1 MSKVSVYTNEFES
14 SASAANELVHKIRMG
29 SNSVERFEKTSDS
42 LSSTTASFRLPV
54 SENLLLSRRIVLEV
68 PIRYTVK
75 TTADTMNL
83 ANLQVVPRADCMN
96 RLITNC
102 NVRINGSSFVSAP
115 SLFCESVQFYSKDSK
130 ALHDGSA
137 LAVSPNTPDLKFGHA
152 IVKPHQLGEFDSRT
166 AGVTVGDLA
175 GYHFQKEGYSQMWP
189 SRGSIQPYEE
199 ISKAGI
205 VGPTGSGADTNTT
218 VTGGPDPVTGIAG
231 PSFIQ
236 LTYLVRYVL
245 KNPILSH
252 SPFECLTNVQEMQI
266 DLTFD
271 SANIL
276 HKLFFRHAIRANDT
290 TGPTDIP
297 DAVVG
302 THLSA
307 ETAEVVQEGTKVKL
321 IGYTVSPSNPD
332 QIPESFV
339 APASEFLVYDYSIGT
354 VATGVKESGKIHTA
368 INVNQVPSAIML
380 QVVPEEAF
388 KSVKTSDYFA
398 LMSNIQ
404 VVINNRTY
412 SFQNYNQQDWYNVC
426 SNNGYKGR
434 FEHFDSSTKP
444 ALRSQGGRTQSVGVG
459 APIMLVPSRDLGGS
473 LAEGTIMPFKME
485 VRFDVT
491 NTSSIPL
498 VSGNVPKFISRVILV
513 MDQKVR
519 ITRGMPCTIEN
530 GISSQ
535 DYAQALAAGNLYGTS
550 EDMEADYDDILGGGR
565 AISSYFRDMGKVGLR
580 SLDVASKV
588 LSAANTAFPE
598 ANLGRASDLVNR
610 TNQLATQSGL
620 RDMVGAGMLGGSRYE
635 QLRGMG
641 VLK

>member
-14 SASAANELVHKIRMG
+14 SASAANELVHKIRVG

-75 TTADTMNL
+75 ASANTTNL

-102 NVRINGSSFVSAP
+102 NVRINGSSFVSSP
-115 SLFCESVQFYSKDSK
+115 TLFCESVQFYSKDSK
-130 ALHDGSA
+130 SLHSGSC

-152 IVKPHQLGEFDSRT
+152 IVKPSVAGEFDAGT
-166 AGVTVGDLA
+166 PAGVTAGDLA
-175 GYHFQKEGYSQMWP
+175 AYHFKKESYSQMWP
-189 SRGSIQPYEE
+189 SRATIQPYEE
-199 ISKAGI
+199 VTNANIDGT
-205 VGPTGSGADTNTT
+205 TGSFTVNTT
-218 VTGGPDPVTGIAG
+218 TDGVAG
-231 PSFIQ
+231 PSYIQ

-271 SANIL
+271 AANIL
-276 HKLFFRHAIRANDT
+276 KKLFFRHALRLSDS
-290 TGPTDIP
+290 TGPTDYP
-297 DAVVG
+297 DAIIAAG
-302 THLSA
+302 QLGA
-307 ETAEVVQEGTKVKL
+307 ETAEIVQETSKVKL

-339 APASEFLVYDYSIGT
+339 APATEFLVYDYSLGNINAG
-354 VATGVKESGKIHTA
+354 ASADERIHTA

-380 QVVPEEAF
+380 QVVPEDVS

-404 VVINNRTY
+404 LVINNRTY
-412 SFQNYNQQDWYNVC
+412 SFQNYKQQDWYNIC

-434 FEHFDSSTKP
+434 FEHFDSSPKLL
-444 ALRSQGGRTQSVGVG
+444 LRSQQGRTPSVGVG

-485 VRFDVT
+485 VRFNAK
-491 NTSSIPL
+491 NTSSIAM
-498 VSGNVPKFISRVILV
+498 NFISRVILV

-530 GISSQ
+530 GISAQ
-535 DYAQALAAGNLYGTS
+535 DYAQALAAGNLFGTS

-565 AISSYFRDMGKVGLR
+565 AISSYFRDVGKVGLR

-588 LSAANTAFPE
+588 LSAANQVFPE

-620 RDMVGAGMLGGSRYE
+620 RDMVGAAMLGGGSRYE